1 MKAFLM
7 FKGRDFDPHQ
17 LLARRDNELRHRR
30 GKEQGLELQQILPWN
45 EAALRQDL
53 GLDII
58 FHAMAQGDRFL
69 LDAVQVGMLSSLT
82 DLETIQYR
90 QEAYRDC
97 ASSARIVRAMYQIAI
112 DAIEGERKNY
122 WMSAR
127 YPSGI
132 LHRAVEVLQ
141 VFVPALKRLRY
152 IADQDKDKFKSAA
165 FSNLI
170 AMLRKELSDD
180 YFAEVEN
187 HLKRLKFRAGVLVS
201 AHLGKGNKGANYVL
215 RAPQGDNRNWL
226 TRLLGERRE
235 SYTFRLHPRD
245 EAGAQALGR
254 LKDQGVNLVADAV
267 AQSTDHILSFF
278 HMLRAELAFY
288 IGCLNLHA
296 KLAELGEPV
305 CLPAPASTGE
315 RTLSFANLYDAAL
328 ALSSGR
334 SVVGNE
340 LKADG
345 KDLII
350 VTGANTGGKSTFLRS
365 LGLAHVMMQA
375 GMFVPAEQFLGEA
388 ASGFFSHFKREE
400 DAAMESGKWD
410 EELSRMS
417 TIVDHLQKNATVL
430 FNESFASTNER
441 EGSEIAAQIVNAL
454 LERGVRVFF
463 VTHLYEFAH
472 RFVARKQCDVAFLR
486 AERNPDGTRPFKLV
500 EAEPLETS
508 YGPDLYDAIFNAG
521 AATQHL
527 GADRDKTSAGRLSD
541 RESRRDPARQPFDPT
556 PSEG

>member
-7 FKGRDFDPHQ
+7 FKGRDFDPQQ
-17 LLARRDNELRHRR
+17 LLARRDSELRHRR
-30 GKEQGLELQQILPWN
+30 GNEQGLELQQLLPWN
-45 EAALRQDL
+45 EAVLRQDL

-58 FHAMAQGDRFL
+58 FDAMAQGDRFL
-69 LDAVQVGMLSSLT
+69 LDAVQVAMLSSLT
-82 DLETIQYR
+82 DLETIHYR
-90 QEAYRDC
+90 QDAYRDC
-97 ASSARIVRAMYQIAI
+97 ASNARIVRAMYQVAM

-122 WMSAR
+122 WTSAR

-132 LHRAVEVLQ
+132 LHRAIEVLQ

-152 IADQDKDKFKSAA
+152 IADHDKNKFKSAA

-170 AMLRKELSDD
+170 AMLGRELSDD

-187 HLKRLKFRAGVLVS
+187 HLGRLKFRAGVLLS
-201 AHLGKGNKGANYVL
+201 AHLGKGNKGARYVL
-215 RAPQGDNRNWL
+215 RSPLRDDRNWL
-226 TRLLGERRE
+226 TRLLGEKPE

-245 EAGAQALGR
+245 EAGAQALAR
-254 LKDQGVNLVADAV
+254 LKDQGVNLVANAL

-278 HMLRAELAFY
+278 QMLRAELAFY

-296 KLAELGEPV
+296 KLGELGEPV
-305 CLPAPASTGE
+305 CLPVPAAAGQ

-334 SVVGNE
+334 PVVGNE

-375 GMFVPAEQFLGEA
+375 GMFVPALQFCGETA
-388 ASGFFSHFKREE
+388 NGLFTHFKREE
-400 DAAMESGKWD
+400 DATMESGKWD

-417 TIVDHLQKNATVL
+417 TIVDHLQANAAVL

-441 EGSEIAAQIVNAL
+441 EGSEIAAQIVDAL
-454 LERGVRVFF
+454 LERGVRAFF
-463 VTHLYEFAH
+463 VTHLYEFAS
-472 RFVARKQCDVAFLR
+472 RFVARKQRGVAFLR

-508 YGPDLYDAIFNAG
+508 YGPDLYDAMFNGG
-521 AATQHL
+521 AVTQRL
-527 GADRDKTSAGRLSD
+527 SADRDKTTAGRPAD
-541 RESRRDPARQPFDPT
+541 RESRRDSTQQPFDPT
-556 PSEG
+556 MSGG